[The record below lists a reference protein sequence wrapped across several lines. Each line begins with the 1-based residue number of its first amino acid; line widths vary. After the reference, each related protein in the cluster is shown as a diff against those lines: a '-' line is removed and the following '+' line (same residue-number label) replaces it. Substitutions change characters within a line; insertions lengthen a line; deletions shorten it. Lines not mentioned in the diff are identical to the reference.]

1 MSANYSACT
10 LRAVRINKRL
20 VVFVS
25 ILLLPACLRAADDVA
40 AVKKAV
46 ERSTLNQPG
55 TPPFHLKATFAPRRP
70 GDQSSNRSGEVELW
84 WASPTQYRR
93 EVRSPEFHQIEVMNG
108 GREWQK
114 NEGDYFPEWLREL
127 SVALVEPVPN
137 LADVLK
143 QVEEADVKRLLG
155 TTHYSWMIS
164 STNGEIQ
171 GTMGA
176 GLSINDSTGLL
187 QFGSGFGWSADLS
200 DYKKFHDRMV
210 ARAIGS
216 GSLVAEITVLEDLGA
231 VPSNFFDADASG
243 GDASPLRT
251 LLVDEIALR
260 KNLVSAPSPVWPA
273 LQDGPVEGALTTE
286 IVVDR
291 TGKVREVGSIV
302 SNNPGVDDT
311 ARQVVGAMHFE
322 PYMEDGVPVQVL
334 SRITMSFK
342 SARPSGSDA
351 FDSAR
356 DYFERGRQLGFLAA
370 ANKSPYLLHATIQAK
385 ISGGVVG
392 AGQYTDTWMSD
403 TEWRREAS
411 IGTSRVI
418 RARHGDKYYRQS
430 NGPDAPLL
438 QFAMK
443 ALEPIPAIDT
453 FVESDWKIKRD
464 SVDGVNAVR
473 VLTGY
478 VNSEGEFDPE
488 HVRAFWF
495 DDSGQLLK
503 SYYLGTETRR
513 SEFQDFSG
521 VHIAR
526 RIDVVYNG
534 RLGMLIQV
542 TDIAA
547 AESLPD
553 GTFEIRGHEWTR
565 AFTDETR

>member
-1 MSANYSACT
+1 M
-10 LRAVRINKRL
+10 RL

-143 QVEEADVKRLLG
+143 QVEEADVKRLFG
-155 TTHYSWMIS
+155 ATHYSWMIS

-187 QFGSGFGWSADLS
+187 QDGSGFGWSADLS
-200 DYKKFHDRMV
+200 DYKKFHDRTV
-210 ARAIGS
+210 ARTIGS

-231 VPSNFFDADASG
+231 VPSNFFDAGASG

-291 TGKVREVGSIV
+291 AGKVREVGSIV

-553 GTFEIRGHEWTR
+553 GTFEISGHEWTR

>member
-1 MSANYSACT
+1 
-10 LRAVRINKRL
+10 VRINKRL

-25 ILLLPACLRAADDVA
+25 ILLLPACLRAGDDVA

-55 TPPFHLKATFAPRRP
+55 TPPFHLKATFAPKRP
-70 GDQSSNRSGEVELW
+70 GDQSSNRPGEIELW

-93 EVRSPEFHQIEVMNG
+93 EIRTPEFHQIDVMNG

-127 SVALVEPVPN
+127 SVALIEPVPN
-137 LADVLK
+137 LTDVLK
-143 QVEEADVKRLLG
+143 QVEEADVKKLFG
-155 TTHYSWMIS
+155 ATHYSWMIS

-176 GLSINDSTGLL
+176 GLSISDSTGLL
-187 QFGSGFGWSADLS
+187 QSGSGFGWGAEFS
-200 DYKKFHDRMV
+200 DYKKFHGRMA
-210 ARAIGS
+210 ARTVGS
-216 GSLVAEITVLEDLGA
+216 GSLPLVAEITVLEDLGA
-231 VPSNFFDADASG
+231 VPPNFFDAGASG
-243 GDASPLRT
+243 GDANPLQT

-260 KNLVSAPSPVWPA
+260 KNLLPAPSPVWPA

-291 TGKVREVGSIV
+291 TGKVRDVGPIV
-302 SNNPGVDDT
+302 SNNPGVNDT
-311 ARQVVGAMHFE
+311 ARQVIGAMQFK
-322 PYMEDGVPVQVL
+322 PYVEDGVPVQVL

-342 SARPSGSDA
+342 SARPSGSDT

-356 DYFERGRQLGFLAA
+356 NYFERGRQVGFLAA
-370 ANKSPYLLHATIQAK
+370 ANKSPYLLHATIQAR
-385 ISGGVVG
+385 ISGGAVG
-392 AGQYTDTWMSD
+392 NGEYTDTWISD

-411 IGTSRVI
+411 IGNSRVI

-430 NGPDAPLL
+430 DGPDAGLL
-438 QFAMK
+438 QIAMR

-453 FVESDWKIKRD
+453 FIESDWKIKRD
-464 SVDGVNAVR
+464 SANGVNAVR

-478 VNSEGEFDPE
+478 VNPEGEFDPE

-503 SYYLGTETRR
+503 SYHLGNETHRL
-513 SEFQDFSG
+513 EFQDFSG
-521 VHIAR
+521 VRIAR
-526 RIDVVYNG
+526 RIEVLHNG

-542 TDIAA
+542 TGVAA
-547 AESLPD
+547 TESLPD
-553 GTFEIRGHEWTR
+553 ATFEIGGHQWTR

>member
-1 MSANYSACT
+1 M
-10 LRAVRINKRL
+10 RL

-143 QVEEADVKRLLG
+143 QVEEADVKRLFG
-155 TTHYSWMIS
+155 ATHYSWMIS

-187 QFGSGFGWSADLS
+187 QDGSGFGWSADLS
-200 DYKKFHDRMV
+200 DYKKFHDRTV
-210 ARAIGS
+210 ARTIGS

-231 VPSNFFDADASG
+231 VPSNFFDAGASG

-291 TGKVREVGSIV
+291 TGKVRGVGSIV

-453 FVESDWKIKRD
+453 FVESDWKITRD

-553 GTFEIRGHEWTR
+553 GTFEISGHEWTR

>member
-1 MSANYSACT
+1 
-10 LRAVRINKRL
+10 VRINMRL

-25 ILLLPACLRAADDVA
+25 ILLLPACLRAVDDVA

-55 TPPFHLKATFAPRRP
+55 TPPFHLKATFAPKRP

-127 SVALVEPVPN
+127 SVALVEPIPN

-143 QVEEADVKRLLG
+143 QVEEADVKKLFG

-187 QFGSGFGWSADLS
+187 QDGSGFGWSADLS
-200 DYKKFHDRMV
+200 DYKKFHDRTV
-210 ARAIGS
+210 ARTIGS

-231 VPSNFFDADASG
+231 VPSNFFDAGASG

-291 TGKVREVGSIV
+291 AGKVREVGSIV

-453 FVESDWKIKRD
+453 FVESDWKIMRD

-553 GTFEIRGHEWTR
+553 GTFEISGHEWTR